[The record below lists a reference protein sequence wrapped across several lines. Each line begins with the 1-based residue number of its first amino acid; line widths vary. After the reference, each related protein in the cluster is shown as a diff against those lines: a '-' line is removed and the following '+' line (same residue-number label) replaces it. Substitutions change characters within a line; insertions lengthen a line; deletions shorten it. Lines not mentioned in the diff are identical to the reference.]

1 MARRAAGI
9 PKWQSNHRSTIE
21 HALRVRAAA
30 ATIETNTTDAKAGCL
45 YPNSARALRESA
57 HRGFDNALMLD
68 MLGNVAET
76 ALSNVFL
83 VKGGEVRTPA
93 LNGTFLPGITR
104 ARVIDLLHKN
114 QIIVRETCLSA
125 ADFYHA
131 DEIFTTENLNKIL
144 PVLRFDDRHLA
155 MGPVTALPR
164 NLYLQWARSSL
175 P

>member
-1 MARRAAGI
+1 
-9 PKWQSNHRSTIE
+9 
-21 HALRVRAAA
+21 
-30 ATIETNTTDAKAGCL
+30 
-45 YPNSARALRESA
+45 
-57 HRGFDNALMLD
+57 MLD

-83 VKGGEVRTPA
+83 VKGGEVHTPA

-131 DEIFTTENLNKIL
+131 DEIFTTGNLNKIL
-144 PVLRFDDRHLA
+144 PVLRFEDRHLA
-155 MGPVTALPR
+155 MGPVTALAR
-164 NLYLQWARSSL
+164 DLYLQWARSSL